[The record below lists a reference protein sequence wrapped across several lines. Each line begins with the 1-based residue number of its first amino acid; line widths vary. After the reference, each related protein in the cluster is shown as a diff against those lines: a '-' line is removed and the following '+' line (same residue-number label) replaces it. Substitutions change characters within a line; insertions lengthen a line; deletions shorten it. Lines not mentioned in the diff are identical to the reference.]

1 MAQPQYFHWLPMV
14 IHDLHLKLFNSDRFS
29 PSQLLKEH
37 FTQIMMLSHTQTIQL
52 ENKIKARREQKSR
65 DHVHPDPN
73 ELSLQIIHCGIKLLM
88 MFQTL
93 YPTHTHTHSAGGAP
107 AYSSVFISFL
117 HHGNQNLARQEL
129 ASHGMIFK
137 FNATIIVKH
146 K

>member
-29 PSQLLKEH
+29 PSQQLKEH

-52 ENKIKARREQKSR
+52 GNKIKARREQKSR

-93 YPTHTHTHSAGGAP
+93 YHTHTHTQCRRSARLFFRLHLLLAPWKPELGKTGAGLP
-107 AYSSVFISFL
+107 RNDL
-117 HHGNQNLARQEL
+117 
-129 ASHGMIFK
+129 
-137 FNATIIVKH
+137 
-146 K
+146 

>member
-1 MAQPQYFHWLPMV
+1 MAQPQYFHWLPLV

-29 PSQLLKEH
+29 PSQQLKEH

-65 DHVHPDPN
+65 DHVQPDPN

-93 YPTHTHTHSAGGAP
+93 SLTHTHTVQEERPSILPFASLLLAPWKPELGKTGAGLP
-107 AYSSVFISFL
+107 RNDL
-117 HHGNQNLARQEL
+117 
-129 ASHGMIFK
+129 
-137 FNATIIVKH
+137 
-146 K
+146 